1 MVLNSSQVERASP
14 LERLATPEIA
24 ASVRVYRG
32 QYARAIPPHYRD
44 NRFTRP
50 TIDINLILVED
61 GCLVAPSGPQAT
73 FQDFYQALKGSDP
86 ALFQQILSPSG
97 AAKAAA
103 TDQETPIKRIA
114 QMSLDGRSLP
124 GDRELYGWHELEQ
137 EAGHKGLRLQ
147 ILFQGNG
154 LYFNRGSVIFDGESL
169 HAYPD
174 AYHAEILE
182 SNPSLQNRERLA
194 IRENSLMRPLL
205 FFVTGHDGKMWAT
218 FFNFL
223 PAETY
228 RQGMQRL
235 AETLRKRGARY
246 ALAASP
252 PLVIPDIHYDPH
264 FLGRSELL
272 YQFQANDVRHYLY
285 CPYEGV
291 VLLSSELGRAQ
302 SLQPGSLTLS
312 ISDRAVNRVR
322 VRLSETLNFV
332 SVTEL
337 GRILDAKSYAGR
349 YHFSQEE
356 DLLQKGKADYLHI
369 NPLEGVY
376 SHLLPFLT
384 QGGRFGL
391 VQTSGTRGNVTGN
404 DGPTLRQL
412 SNILRDLNQQALFA
426 RDPIIAAASGGQGND
441 VPNIVCRGQSG
452 RTGLLHELA
461 PDARLDDHPSLR
473 GTVTTPRVGIAVR
486 A

>member
-1 MVLNSSQVERASP
+1 MAIELAQVERTVP
-14 LERLATPEIA
+14 LARLATPEVA
-24 ASVRVYRG
+24 APVQVYRG
-32 QYARAIPPHYRD
+32 QYTRAIPPHYQD
-44 NRFTRP
+44 NRFTRS

-73 FQDFYQALKGSDP
+73 FQDFYQALKLSNP

-124 GDRELYGWHELEQ
+124 GDRELYGWQALEQ
-137 EAGHKGLRLQ
+137 ETGHKGLRLQ
-147 ILFQGNG
+147 LLFQGNG
-154 LYFNRGSVIFDGESL
+154 LYFNRGSVIFDGENL

-205 FFVTGHDGKMWAT
+205 FFVTGPDGKMWAY
-218 FFNFL
+218 FFNFH
-223 PAETY
+223 AGETY

-235 AETLRKRGARY
+235 ANTLRQHRARY

-252 PLVIPDIHYDPH
+252 PLVIPNTHYDAH

-312 ISDRAVNRVR
+312 ISNRVVNRVR

-332 SVTEL
+332 TTIQL
-337 GRILDAKSYAGR
+337 GRILDEKSYAGR
-349 YHFSQEE
+349 YHFSQEK
-356 DLLQKGKADYLHI
+356 DPIQNDTADYLHI

-384 QGGRFGL
+384 RGGRFGL
-391 VQTSGTRGNVTGN
+391 IQTSGTRGNVTGN

-412 SNILRDLNQQALFA
+412 SSILRDLNQQALFA

-452 RTGLLHELA
+452 RTGLLHDLA
-461 PDARLDDHPSLR
+461 PETRLDDHPSLR

>member
-1 MVLNSSQVERASP
+1 MVVDTAQVERIAP
-14 LERLATPEIA
+14 LERQATPEISPA
-24 ASVRVYRG
+24 IQVYRG
-32 QYARAIPPHYRD
+32 RYARVIPPHYQQ
-44 NRFTRP
+44 NRY
-50 TIDINLILVED
+50 IHEWVDINLILVEG
-61 GCLVAPSGPQAT
+61 GCLVAPSGPRAT
-73 FQDFYQALKGSDP
+73 FQDFYEALELSDP

-97 AAKAAA
+97 SAKAAA
-103 TDQETPIKRIA
+103 TDQATPIKRIA
-114 QMSLDGRSLP
+114 QMTLDGRSLP
-124 GDRELYGWHELEQ
+124 GDAELYGWYDLERETGQ
-137 EAGHKGLRLQ
+137 SGFALQ
-147 ILFQGNG
+147 LLFQGNG
-154 LYFNRGSVIFDGESL
+154 LYFNRGSVIFDGENL

-182 SNPSLQNRERLA
+182 TTPSLQNRERLA
-194 IRENSLMRPLL
+194 IRENSLIRPLL
-205 FFVTGHDGKMWAT
+205 FFVTGHDGQMWAY
-218 FFNFL
+218 FYNFH
-223 PAETY
+223 PEETY
-228 RQGMQRL
+228 REGMRRL
-235 AETLRKRGARY
+235 ANTLRSRRARY

-252 PLVIPDIHYDPH
+252 PLVIPDSHYTPH
-264 FLGRSELL
+264 YLARSELL

-312 ISDRAVNRVR
+312 ISDSPANRVK

-332 SVTEL
+332 SIAEL
-337 GRILDAKSYAGR
+337 RRILDEKGYAGR

-356 DLLQKGKADYLHI
+356 TLGAKGASDFLHI

-376 SHLLPFLT
+376 SHLLPILT
-384 QGGRFGL
+384 QSGRFGL

-412 SNILRDLNQQALFA
+412 SNILRDLNDQALFA
-426 RDPIIAAASGGQGND
+426 GDPIIAAASGAQGND

-452 RTGLLHELA
+452 RAGLLHELSPA
-461 PDARLDDHPSLR
+461 TRLDDNPAAR
-473 GTVTTPRVGIAVR
+473 GAVTTPRVGIALR

>member
-1 MVLNSSQVERASP
+1 MIIDIAHVERASP
-14 LERLATPEIA
+14 LERLNTPEISA
-24 ASVRVYRG
+24 TIQVYRG
-32 QYARAIPPHYRD
+32 QYARAIPPHYRH
-44 NRFTRP
+44 NRYIREM
-50 TIDINLILVED
+50 IDTNLILVEG
-61 GCLVAPSGPQAT
+61 GCLVAPSGPRAT
-73 FQDFYQALKGSDP
+73 FQDFYESLKQSNP

-103 TDQETPIKRIA
+103 TDQATPIKQIA
-114 QMSLDGRSLP
+114 QMTVDGRSLP
-124 GDRELYGWHELEQ
+124 GDGELYGWHDLER
-137 EAGHKGLRLQ
+137 EAGQKGFILQ
-147 ILFQGNG
+147 LQFQGNG

-182 SNPSLQNRERLA
+182 GNPSEQNRERLA
-194 IRENSLMRPLL
+194 IRENSLIRPLL
-205 FFVTGHDGKMWAT
+205 FFVTGHDGKMWAY
-218 FFNFL
+218 FYNFR
-223 PAETY
+223 AEETY
-228 RQGMQRL
+228 RQGMRRL
-235 AETLRKRGARY
+235 ADTLRERGARF

-252 PLVIPDIHYDPH
+252 PLVIPDFHYKAH
-264 FLGRSELL
+264 FLARSELL

-312 ISDRAVNRVR
+312 ISDLAANRVK
-322 VRLSETLNFV
+322 VRLAETLNFV
-332 SVTEL
+332 TPVEL
-337 GRILDAKSYAGR
+337 GRILDEKGYQGR
-349 YHFSQEE
+349 YHFSQERE
-356 DLLQKGKADYLHI
+356 PETNKTTNFLHL

-384 QGGRFGL
+384 RNGRFGL
-391 VQTSGTRGNVTGN
+391 IQTSGTHGNVTGN

-412 SNILRDLNQQALFA
+412 SNILRDFNNQALFA
-426 RDPIIAAASGGQGND
+426 GDPIIAAASGGQGND

-452 RTGLLHELA
+452 RLGLLHDLA
-461 PDARLDDHPSLR
+461 PETRLDDKPAAR
-473 GTVTTPRVGIAVR
+473 GTVTTPRVGIALR